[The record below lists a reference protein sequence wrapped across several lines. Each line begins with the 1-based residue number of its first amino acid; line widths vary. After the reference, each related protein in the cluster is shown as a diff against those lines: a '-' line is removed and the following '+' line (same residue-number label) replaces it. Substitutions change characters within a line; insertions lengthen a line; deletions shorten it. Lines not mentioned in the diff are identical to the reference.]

1 MGVVDETR
9 QIVQDFLAPEL
20 RAVAVRLEALE
31 KTVEANECRLK
42 SGIRLWT
49 AEAQMDK
56 RFQTAEAQMDK
67 RFQITESHFEKRFQS
82 LQGEME
88 KSESRSVARHGE
100 VMSAIA
106 RIVDYHAVLERLGR
120 LEEKLVQPAH

>member
-31 KTVEANECRLK
+31 KAVEANECRAEKRYQAL
-42 SGIRLWT
+42 
-49 AEAQMDK
+49 EAQMDK

-100 VMSAIA
+100 VMSAIS